1 MNAVGDSRG
10 RRRSPSRDGRGDGRG
25 GGAEETIA
33 CSRANMQLLF
43 CDIKDLVKLVEVERL
58 YNRRQ
63 RHDGAEAMLLVRNL
77 LVRFNSNGRRLG
89 QVVQYVVQDGV
100 DRVLVQVGAARH
112 SVSGWAS
119 GLVWHDQLLPATL

>member
-1 MNAVGDSRG
+1 M
-10 RRRSPSRDGRGDGRG
+10 
-25 GGAEETIA
+25 E
-33 CSRANMQLLF
+33 LLF